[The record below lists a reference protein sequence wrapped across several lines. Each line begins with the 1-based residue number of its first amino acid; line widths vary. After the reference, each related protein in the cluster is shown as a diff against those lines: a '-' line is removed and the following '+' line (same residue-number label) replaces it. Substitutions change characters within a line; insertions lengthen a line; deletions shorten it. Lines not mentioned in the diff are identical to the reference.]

1 MITVTQQFETED
13 EAREA
18 LNWRRY
24 SVALGRIKDEVRR
37 VWKYTVAEHLPSEV
51 DRLYLFVI
59 EELNDA
65 GWEE

>member
-24 SVALGRIKDEVRR
+24 SVALNNIKYEARR
-37 VWKYTVAEHLPSEV
+37 VWKYTEEALLPGEV
-51 DRLYLFVI
+51 DRLYQYILD
-59 EELNDA
+59 ELRDA